1 MGGKKRSDYF
11 PAESEYTS
19 EITAL
24 IALITENDDKIKSI
38 AAKNKP
44 TFDYFSRLINGSSAY
59 IFNPDT
65 ENRNLYINY
74 RRLQYEIRRG
84 QLPFYESRTIAE
96 TDFLKIKNA
105 FKDNADRY
113 FKQITGEKQAA
124 LRKRDE
130 SITISKNRGK
140 TRQIALAATNPSLI
154 IESFDKM
161 GNLFAVSLMRYRY
174 NLFKTE
180 PMVHPLVAVPI
191 ILSNFVFTSPYE
203 HKSGNIN
210 DGIATLLLYSMLDYA
225 GYRSFGLMRLEKIV
239 NSYELFKFAEKSKR
253 NFYDN
258 SGKHYRPFIRAF
270 LQAVYKQQLSL
281 IEELKTNQLSFS
293 KEDKKMAAQS
303 TDKQADC
310 SDGLIPAT
318 KEELI
323 RYYIGLTGEDFTK
336 RDICEKLQGR
346 ASVNTVEKYLK
357 ILRDEGTIE
366 MICPGKYA
374 RYRKRKD

>member
-19 EITAL
+19 ETTAL

-140 TRQIALAATNPSLI
+140 PRQIALAATNPSLI
-154 IESFDKM
+154 IDSFVKM

-191 ILSNFVFTSPYE
+191 ILSNFVFTSPY
-203 HKSGNIN
+203 
-210 DGIATLLLYSMLDYA
+210 LD
-225 GYRSFGLMRLEKIV
+225 M
-239 NSYELFKFAEKSKR
+239 
-253 NFYDN
+253 
-258 SGKHYRPFIRAF
+258 
-270 LQAVYKQQLSL
+270 
-281 IEELKTNQLSFS
+281 
-293 KEDKKMAAQS
+293 
-303 TDKQADC
+303 C
-310 SDGLIPAT
+310 S
-318 KEELI
+318 
-323 RYYIGLTGEDFTK
+323 
-336 RDICEKLQGR
+336 C
-346 ASVNTVEKYLK
+346 N
-357 ILRDEGTIE
+357 
-366 MICPGKYA
+366 
-374 RYRKRKD
+374 